1 MQLIK
6 FCLFCKLR
14 FKFQPC
20 GLRTLCSGPSS
31 AAVSHG
37 LSHPLSF
44 QFSEYIHAQVASGKG
59 KLAPGFDAEMIVKNM
74 FTNQDR
80 NGDGKVTAE
89 EFKLK
94 DQEAKHDEL

>member
-1 MQLIK
+1 MPQQFRL
-6 FCLFCKLR
+6 
-14 FKFQPC
+14 
-20 GLRTLCSGPSS
+20 GS
-31 AAVSHG
+31 AFSALPFLTCV
-37 LSHPLSF
+37 LSPF

-59 KLAPGFDAEMIVKNM
+59 KLAPGFNAEMIVKNM

-80 NGDGKVTAE
+80 NGDGKVVAE

>member
-1 MQLIK
+1 M
-6 FCLFCKLR
+6 
-14 FKFQPC
+14 
-20 GLRTLCSGPSS
+20 
-31 AAVSHG
+31 
-37 LSHPLSF
+37 
-44 QFSEYIHAQVASGKG
+44 ASGKG

-94 DQEAKHDEL
+94 DQEVKHDEL

>member
-1 MQLIK
+1 MQS
-6 FCLFCKLR
+6 
-14 FKFQPC
+14 P
-20 GLRTLCSGPSS
+20 LCVGPGVAP
-31 AAVSHG
+31 AAVSE
-37 LSHPLSF
+37 SVPPCPLPV
-44 QFSEYIHAQVASGKG
+44 QFSEYIHAQVASGRG

>member
-1 MQLIK
+1 MSSDSNSSPIAWDA
-6 FCLFCKLR
+6 LFS
-14 FKFQPC
+14 F
-20 GLRTLCSGPSS
+20 CSGPGL
-31 AAVSHG
+31 AAVSHD
-37 LSHPLSF
+37 LSCSLSL

-80 NGDGKVTAE
+80 NGDGKVMAE

>member
-1 MQLIK
+1 M
-6 FCLFCKLR
+6 
-14 FKFQPC
+14 
-20 GLRTLCSGPSS
+20 LCSDPGS

-37 LSHPLSF
+37 LSCPLSF

-59 KLAPGFDAEMIVKNM
+59 RLAPGFDAEMIVKNM

>member
-1 MQLIK
+1 M
-6 FCLFCKLR
+6 
-14 FKFQPC
+14 
-20 GLRTLCSGPSS
+20 
-31 AAVSHG
+31 
-37 LSHPLSF
+37 
-44 QFSEYIHAQVASGKG
+44 ASGKG

-94 DQEAKHDEL
+94 DQEAQVTQGTPNQRCPLKLRSGSSQKKLLKMLIVLLSLFKDAACLQKSYRRTWRTVLGK